1 MAPMTHI
8 DQGWSPLPRLHTC
21 AFVMESVCCNVFDF
35 LYDMNG
41 SSRKKYTPKGGH
53 LVDFE
58 KRLTPKLKKIL
69 SKEQEQARA
78 SVHECETYGQ
88 DSTDMNPSPCM
99 AMVLWSGEDAVDQT
113 TPGNR
118 SGEKRSTKSVVP
130 SKAEI
135 AWKPPGCLKRTLWK
149 RPIRQKKTPGDV
161 IPVETPVASVCP
173 SCIEYDKGKETM
185 QAMKAELEEKQKQL
199 HLKMIRVESMAS
211 KCSRERKAFEEY
223 KVRCCCTDDGT
234 HIFRFIYIYVYRNKS
249 WSVYRP

>member
-1 MAPMTHI
+1 MVPTTLV
-8 DQGWSPLPRLHTC
+8 DQGWSPPTRLRTS
-21 AFVMESVCCNVFDF
+21 ASVMESVCWNVFDF
-35 LYDMNG
+35 IYDMTV
-41 SSRKKYTPKGGH
+41 SSRKKYMPKGGH

-58 KRLTPKLKKIL
+58 KRLTPKLKRIL

-78 SVHECETYGQ
+78 SVHETPGHFDAI
-88 DSTDMNPSPCM
+88 DSPAVNPSPCM

-113 TPGNR
+113 TQRNR
-118 SGEKRSTKSVVP
+118 TEEKRSTKSVVP

-161 IPVETPVASVCP
+161 VPVETPVASMCP
-173 SCIEYDKGKETM
+173 SCIEYDKDKETM
-185 QAMKAELEEKQKQL
+185 QTMKEELEEKQKQL

-223 KVRCCCTDDGT
+223 KVCCCCCCGTDEWY
-234 HIFRFIYIYVYRNKS
+234 RYI
-249 WSVYRP
+249 